1 MATNA
6 VPGSVLAPEKVN
18 VICYFLLQIAR
29 SGNVCG
35 LVLIPFD
42 CPFVS
47 HHVPSN
53 TNTKLISSRGCH
65 NNLTLITLSKLF
77 SRRHFEIVF
86 FLFFFFFFFF
96 WALKSRTVYLNV
108 HPAILTSR
116 KRAYIILTPLNPTF
130 YIVKLEFTGVYIIF
144 LISAQKLILWVLVR
158 TASPRRF

>member
-6 VPGSVLAPEKVN
+6 VPDSVLAPEKVN

-35 LVLIPFD
+35 SVLIPFD
-42 CPFVS
+42 RSFVS

-65 NNLTLITLSKLF
+65 NNLTLINYTLWLNVSADILKL
-77 SRRHFEIVF
+77 SS
-86 FLFFFFFFFF
+86 FFFFFFFF
-96 WALKSRTVYLNV
+96 LSIEIKNSLSQRASRDINITKTCLYNFEPIKP
-108 HPAILTSR
+108 HF
-116 KRAYIILTPLNPTF
+116 YII
-130 YIVKLEFTGVYIIF
+130 KLEFTGVYIIF
-144 LISAQKLILWVLVR
+144 LISAKKHILWVLVR